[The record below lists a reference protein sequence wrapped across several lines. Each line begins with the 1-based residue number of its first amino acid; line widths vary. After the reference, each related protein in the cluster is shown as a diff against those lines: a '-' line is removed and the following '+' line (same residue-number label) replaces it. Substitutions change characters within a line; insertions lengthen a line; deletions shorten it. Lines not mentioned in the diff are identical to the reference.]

1 MVALRGRGAR
11 IPPGSDGEP
20 DDATRLGRA
29 RRGRASWLLIG
40 VTVVVAAPLVVAL
53 LAVRRPTWY
62 PLFEMAMT
70 ELKVRDV
77 ASANPPLVGLSGRIG
92 TPPNSGN
99 HPGPLAYW
107 FMWPVYRLFGASSWG
122 LVAASVSVHITAL
135 ASALWIA
142 GRRGGVTLL
151 LGTAAVLAV
160 LVHALGTAV
169 FIEAWNPYLPV
180 LWWFVFL
187 LGLWSVACGDV
198 RLTPLTVFAGSLCA
212 QTHLPYLVMTVAL
225 SAGVAAVAVT
235 LALLRRRH
243 PEASAAVGSADRATT
258 LRWLVGAAGLGLLLW
273 LPPLVDQVVNDPGNI
288 RILVEHFSTSNEET
302 IGLATGGT
310 LLLER
315 LNPVA
320 LLAGDTQI
328 KGWTPG
334 LPVLP
339 GVLLLAA
346 WAGAV
351 VVSWH
356 RRQTSLLRL
365 HGVLAAA
372 MVLGAVTASRIFGGT
387 WNYLVLWMWPVGAL
401 VATATVWSWG
411 SLLSERLPTGR
422 RVPATRAGMVV
433 AVGVVAGWAALGVAD
448 ATRAEVE
455 ELVRS
460 AQVGELAPPT
470 AAALVDRPVE
480 DRYLVTWTDPTHFG
494 IQGSGLLLELER
506 RGFDVVVEP
515 SKAHSMGDHRV
526 AERHEVDAV
535 VHLAVGPA
543 IDHLRADPAAVELA
557 ATDQAPALVAER
569 QRLVDEVVTGLRA
582 AGLDDLADQ
591 VLEQPVAAGSD
602 PRFPIELRRSLDA
615 AANIGYPVAVFLIGQ
630 PGSSRS

>member
-1 MVALRGRGAR
+1 
-11 IPPGSDGEP
+11 
-20 DDATRLGRA
+20 
-29 RRGRASWLLIG
+29 
-40 VTVVVAAPLVVAL
+40 
-53 LAVRRPTWY
+53 
-62 PLFEMAMT
+62 
-70 ELKVRDV
+70 
-77 ASANPPLVGLSGRIG
+77 
-92 TPPNSGN
+92 
-99 HPGPLAYW
+99 
-107 FMWPVYRLFGASSWG
+107 
-122 LVAASVSVHITAL
+122 
-135 ASALWIA
+135 
-142 GRRGGVTLL
+142 
-151 LGTAAVLAV
+151 
-160 LVHALGTAV
+160 
-169 FIEAWNPYLPV
+169 
-180 LWWFVFL
+180 
-187 LGLWSVACGDV
+187 
-198 RLTPLTVFAGSLCA
+198 
-212 QTHLPYLVMTVAL
+212 
-225 SAGVAAVAVT
+225 
-235 LALLRRRH
+235 
-243 PEASAAVGSADRATT
+243 
-258 LRWLVGAAGLGLLLW
+258 
-273 LPPLVDQVVNDPGNI
+273 
-288 RILVEHFSTSNEET
+288 
-302 IGLATGGT
+302 
-310 LLLER
+310 
-315 LNPVA
+315 
-320 LLAGDTQI
+320 
-328 KGWTPG
+328 
-334 LPVLP
+334 
-339 GVLLLAA
+339 
-346 WAGAV
+346 
-351 VVSWH
+351 
-356 RRQTSLLRL
+356 
-365 HGVLAAA
+365 

-422 RVPATRAGMVV
+422 RVPATRAGMIV